1 MTPTKEQWILCPIC
15 GAKTRARLLP
25 DTVLRNF
32 PLFCPKCKRESIIDV
47 QNYEVTV
54 LRTCKADKSSIT
66 PFVRGPA
73 LQQESK
79 TIPRQ
84 AKPQPDAKT
93 QC

>member
-1 MTPTKEQWILCPIC
+1 MNPTKEQWILCPIC

-25 DTVLRNF
+25 DTILRNF
-32 PLFCPKCKRESIIDV
+32 PLFCPKCRWESIINV

-54 LRTCKADKSSIT
+54 LHTCKADKSST
-66 PFVRGPA
+66 APLAYGPA

-79 TIPRQ
+79 TIPKQ